1 MVIINITKVL
11 LSIMLCI
18 YHESTD
24 PYYNVATDEYIFKNI
39 DEDCFMLWRNDN
51 AIIVGQYQNTLAEIN
66 YEYVKKHKIAIVRR
80 LSGGGAVYHD
90 LGNLN
95 FSFTQKGKDSNL
107 SDFEKFTKPII
118 DVLQQLG
125 ANARFEG
132 KNDLMIDGLKI
143 SGNAEHIHKN
153 KILHHGC
160 LLFSSD
166 LKNVSE
172 ALRINPVKYVDK
184 AIKSVPKRVTNISD
198 HLKEPLTVEDFARK
212 VMEHIIAITPNARI
226 YEFTEEDKRQ
236 IQKLRDEKYAT
247 QEWNFGKSPDYN
259 FKKAIRT
266 QGGLLEMNLLV
277 KKGVI
282 EQVKLYGDFFSN
294 QGVDRIENALTNIPH
309 EEQAILQAL
318 APIQINE
325 HLKNITVSNLIDA
338 IF

>member
-1 MVIINITKVL
+1 
-11 LSIMLCI
+11 
-18 YHESTD
+18 
-24 PYYNVATDEYIFKNI
+24 
-39 DEDCFMLWRNDN
+39 
-51 AIIVGQYQNTLAEIN
+51 
-66 YEYVKKHKIAIVRR
+66 
-80 LSGGGAVYHD
+80 
-90 LGNLN
+90 
-95 FSFTQKGKDSNL
+95 
-107 SDFEKFTKPII
+107 
-118 DVLQQLG
+118 
-125 ANARFEG
+125 
-132 KNDLMIDGLKI
+132 MIDGLKI

-172 ALRINPVKYVDK
+172 TLRINPVKYVDK

-198 HLKEPLTVEDFARK
+198 HLKEPLTVDDFAHK
-212 VMEHIIAITPNARI
+212 VMEHITAITPNARM

-282 EQVKLYGDFFSN
+282 EQVKLFGDFFSN
-294 QGVDRIENALTNIPH
+294 RGVDRIENALTNIPH

-325 HLKNITVSNLIDA
+325 HLKNITVANLIDA